1 MSEDMKYLII
11 DKRQRVETKGVHSFV
26 LTRLL
31 EEIAALGHGGEVG
44 YFDDIQMRFN
54 GSGSEI
60 QVNGKDIREFTHILP
75 RGHRLDIPIQYETK
89 RIIIDFIEQHNLN
102 NPDKKILVQNG
113 EAIKNFPYYDKLYMS
128 MICAQNGI
136 PLIDTYYRL
145 DGKYTLEQTPVPAP
159 LIAKNYVG
167 QVELRNID
175 GKEKIKKNVFK
186 IDKNEDFKQENLE
199 NKNLEEYIVQEFI
212 PTGEDVR
219 VFIKKGNVLAAF
231 KRVATE
237 GFMTVVRGEYTIFDL
252 AGNPQTVELAE
263 KTAQAFKT
271 DFMAVDFMYKNGQP
285 LVQEISFA
293 PGFKAFE
300 IKIEGNQM
308 NMAKEV
314 VTAF

>member
-1 MSEDMKYLII
+1 MKYLII
-11 DKRQRVETKGVHSFV
+11 DKRQRVETKGTHSFV
-26 LTRLL
+26 LTRLS
-31 EEIAALGHGGEVG
+31 EEVVALGHEVEIG
-44 YFDDIQMRFN
+44 YFDDNQMRFN
-54 GSGSEI
+54 ENGSEI
-60 QVNGKDIREFTHILP
+60 KVNGKELSEFTHVML

-89 RIIIDFIEQHNLN
+89 RMIIDYIEKYNLQ

-128 MICAQNGI
+128 MICTQSGI
-136 PLIDTYYRL
+136 PIIDTYYRL
-145 DGKYTLEQTPVPAP
+145 DGKYSVNQIPIATP

-175 GKEKIKKNVFK
+175 GKDKIKKNVFRIEK
-186 IDKNEDFKQENLE
+186 EEDFQQENLS
-199 NKNLEEYIVQEFI
+199 NKNLEEYFVQEFL

-219 VFIKKGNVLAAF
+219 VFVKKGKVIAAF

-252 AGNPQTVELAE
+252 VSNPETVQAAE
-263 KTAQAFKT
+263 RAAEVFKA
-271 DFMAVDFMYKNGQP
+271 DFMAVDFMYKNGKP
-285 LVQEISFA
+285 LLQEISFA

-300 IKIEGNQM
+300 IKIEGNTM
-308 NMAKEV
+308 NMAKEI

>member
-1 MSEDMKYLII
+1 MVRVKYLII
-11 DKRQRVETKGVHSFV
+11 DKKQRVETKGQYSFV

-31 EEIAALGHGGEVG
+31 EEVSALGHEGEVC
-44 YFDDIQMRFN
+44 YFDDIQMRFFEK
-54 GSGSEI
+54 GSEI
-60 QVNGKDIREFTHILP
+60 LVNGKDIREFSHVLP

-89 RIIIDFIEQHNLN
+89 RMIVDYIDQHNLN
-102 NPDKKILVQNG
+102 NPEKKILVQNG
-113 EAIKNFPYYDKLYMS
+113 RGIKSFPYYDKLYMS
-128 MICAQNGI
+128 MICAQNSI

-145 DGKYTLEQTPVPAP
+145 DGQYSVEHSPIPAP

-186 IDKNEDFKQENLE
+186 IDKDEDFKQENLS
-199 NKNLEEYIVQEFI
+199 NKSLEEYLVQEFI
-212 PTGEDVR
+212 PSGEDVR
-219 VFIKKGNVLAAF
+219 VFVKLGQPIAAF

-237 GFMTVVRGEYTIFDL
+237 GFMTVVRGEYSVFDL
-252 AGNPQTVELAE
+252 KNEPQTEQLAR
-263 KTAQAFKT
+263 KVAQVFQA
-271 DFMAVDFMYKNGQP
+271 DFMAVDFMYKDGRP
-285 LVQEISFA
+285 LLQEISFA

-300 IKIEGNQM
+300 TKIDGNSF